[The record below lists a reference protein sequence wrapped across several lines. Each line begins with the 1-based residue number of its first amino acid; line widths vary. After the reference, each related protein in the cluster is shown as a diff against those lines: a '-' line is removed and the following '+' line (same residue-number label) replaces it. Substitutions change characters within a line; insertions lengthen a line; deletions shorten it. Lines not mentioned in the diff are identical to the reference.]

1 MASILRRP
9 IYRNDSAK
17 SWRTPAATFPDLV
30 SAFHRRLPDYS
41 PTRLISLK
49 QVAEEIGVR
58 AVYLKDEGQRLGLP
72 SFKILGAS
80 WGAFR
85 AVARK
90 FGLPLDSDLTAV
102 KTALSVESTTLLAAT
117 DGNHGLAVA
126 RVGTIL
132 GMQVQIFVPSG
143 MHPSTLQI
151 IKDEGALVT
160 QVNGSYDLAVRVAFD
175 AAEKSHGILV
185 QDTAFPG
192 YEEIPSV
199 SLHCVQS
206 YHSLMVEPVQ
216 VGCARLRHNDA
227 RN

>member
-1 MASILRRP
+1 MAATLRRP
-9 IYRNDSAK
+9 IYLNHSAK
-17 SWRTPAATFPDLV
+17 GWRAPEATSAQLV
-30 SAFHRRLPDYS
+30 AAFHRKLPEYS

-49 QVAEEIGVR
+49 QVAEEIGVK
-58 AVYLKDEGQRLGLP
+58 AVYLKYEGQRLGLP

-85 AVARK
+85 AAIRK
-90 FGLPLDSDLTAV
+90 FGLPLDSSLATV
-102 KTALSVESTTLLAAT
+102 KTASSAEPTTLLAAT
-117 DGNHGLAVA
+117 DGNHGRALA

-143 MHPSTLQI
+143 MSPSTLQA

-160 QVNGSYDLAVRVAFD
+160 QVDGSYDLAVRIAFN
-175 AAEKSHGILV
+175 AAKTSPGAILV

-199 SLHCVQS
+199 SLYSCKNGVI
-206 YHSLMVEPVQ
+206 
-216 VGCARLRHNDA
+216 R
-227 RN
+227 